1 MFWRSRPPDID
12 HRVFIVDEDQT
23 YSFREVFALGEA
35 MVSDIPKGSVIIIDC
50 DRDLDTVC
58 AYVGALRSNI
68 VPLLIDANLNDEI
81 VAGIANSYQAEF
93 VFSSGSRELAGYSF
107 SASARGKTVYS
118 GGERSSVDVYEELC
132 LLLPTSG
139 STGEAKCVRTS
150 LDNLSQATQSIV
162 RSLEMDESRVSI
174 SSLPL
179 HYTYGLSVLNCA
191 LESRSRF
198 VLSDKSWLERESWAS
213 VEKHGVTD
221 LSGVPFM
228 FQTLRRMRLSERVL
242 SNLKCV
248 NQAGGRLEPALTEYF
263 IDYFTERNISYYTM
277 YGATEAS
284 PRISYVPPQR
294 CREKLGTVGIPVDIG
309 KLSTDAADGVSE
321 GELIYEGPN
330 VCLGY
335 AHNRN
340 DLALGDEN
348 NQVLRTGD
356 VGFIDDDGYATIVGR
371 KKRFVKV
378 FGMSVSLDAIE
389 SMVRSEMDDSVV
401 LGVDDKILVL
411 ITVGNAQDLKKK
423 ILENVTFSSMGLK
436 VTKVPEIHLNT
447 SGKPDYQRMNA
458 EFL

>member
-1 MFWRSRPPDID
+1 MFWFSRTPDID
-12 HRVFIVDEDQT
+12 HRIFIIDDDQS
-23 YSFREVFALGEA
+23 YSFHEIFELGEA
-35 MVSDIPKGSVIIIDC
+35 MVSDIPKGAVIIIES
-50 DRDLDTVC
+50 DRDLATVC
-58 AYVGALRSNI
+58 AYIGALRSNV
-68 VPLLIDANLNDEI
+68 VPLLIDKNLNDEA

-93 VFSSGSRELAGYSF
+93 VFSSGSREIAGYKF
-107 SASARGKTVYS
+107 SGNAPGKAIYS
-118 GGERSSVDVYEELC
+118 RVERSDIVVNGELC

-150 LDNLSQATQSIV
+150 RDNLLQATQSIV
-162 RSLEMDESRVSI
+162 RYLGMDESRVSI

-191 LESRSRF
+191 IESRSRF
-198 VLSDKSWLERESWAS
+198 VLSDKSWLERGFWGA

-228 FQTLRRMRLSERVL
+228 FQTLRRMRLSETVL

-263 IDYFTERNISYYTM
+263 IDYFTEYDISYYTM

-294 CREKLGTVGIPVDIG
+294 CKEKLGTVGIPIDIG

-335 AHNRN
+335 GYNRE
-340 DLALGDEN
+340 DLVLGDKN

-378 FGMSVSLDAIE
+378 FGMSVNLDAIE
-389 SMVRSEMDDSVV
+389 SMVRSVTDHSVV
-401 LGVDDKILVL
+401 LGVDDKVLVL
-411 ITVGNAQDLKKK
+411 TTDEDTQVLKEK
-423 ILENVTFSSMGLK
+423 ILANVTFPSRGLK
-436 VTKVPEIHLNT
+436 VTKVPEIYLNA
-447 SGKPDYQRMNA
+447 SGKPDYPRLNA

>member
-1 MFWRSRPPDID
+1 MFWHSRTPDID
-12 HRVFIVDEDQT
+12 HRIFIIDDDKT
-23 YSFREVFALGEA
+23 YSFHEIFELGEA
-35 MVSDIPKGSVIIIDC
+35 MVFDIPKGAVIIIESE
-50 DRDLDTVC
+50 RDLATVC
-58 AYVGALRSNI
+58 AYIGALRSNV
-68 VPLLIDANLNDEI
+68 VPLLIDANLNDEA
-81 VAGIANSYQAEF
+81 VAGIANAYQAEF
-93 VFSSGSRELAGYSF
+93 VFSSGSREIAGYKF
-107 SASARGKTVYS
+107 SDNAQGKAIYS
-118 GGERSSVDVYEELC
+118 RVDRSGIDVYEDLC

-150 LDNLSQATQSIV
+150 RDNLSQATQSIV
-162 RSLEMDESRVSI
+162 RYLEMDESRVSI

-198 VLSDKSWLERESWAS
+198 VLCDKSWLERGFWDA
-213 VEKHGVTD
+213 VERHSVTD

-228 FQTLRRMRLSERVL
+228 FQTLRRMRLSQTVL
-242 SNLKCV
+242 DNLKCV
-248 NQAGGRLEPALTEYF
+248 NQAGGRLEPALTDYF
-263 IDYFTERNISYYTM
+263 IDYFSENDVSYYTM

-294 CREKLGTVGIPVDIG
+294 CKEKVGTVGIPIDIG

-335 AHNRN
+335 GYNRD
-340 DLALGDEN
+340 DLVLGDKN

-371 KKRFVKV
+371 KKRIVKV
-378 FGMSVSLDAIE
+378 FGMSVNLDVIE
-389 SMVRSEMDDSVV
+389 SMARSVTDQCVV
-401 LGVDDKILVL
+401 LGVDDKVLVL
-411 ITVGNAQDLKKK
+411 TTDKDAQLLKEK
-423 ILENVTFSSMGLK
+423 ILANVTFPSRGLK
-436 VTKVPEIHLNT
+436 VINVSEIYLNA
-447 SGKPDYQRMNA
+447 SGKPDYPRMNA

>member
-1 MFWRSRPPDID
+1 MFWLSRTPGID
-12 HRVFIVDEDQT
+12 NRAFIVDDEQS
-23 YSFREVFALGEA
+23 YSFHEIFKLGEA
-35 MVSDIPKGSVIIIDC
+35 MLSDIPKRSVIIIEA

-58 AYVGALRSNI
+58 IYVGALRSAV
-68 VPLLIDANLNDEI
+68 VPLVIDANLNDEA
-81 VAGIANSYQAEF
+81 VAGIANAFQAEF
-93 VFSSGSRELAGYSF
+93 VFSSGSRELAGYKISGNAC
-107 SASARGKTVYS
+107 SKTVYS
-118 GGERSSVDVYEELC
+118 RNEKSHIDVYEELC

-150 LDNLSQATQSIV
+150 YDNLSQATQSIV
-162 RSLEMDESRVSI
+162 RYLEMDESRVSI

-198 VLSDKSWLERESWAS
+198 VLSDKSWVEREFWSA
-213 VEKHGVTD
+213 VEKQGVTD

-228 FQTLRRMRLSERVL
+228 FQTLRRMKLPETTLSQ
-242 SNLKCV
+242 LKCV

-263 IDYFTERNISYYTM
+263 IDYFSAHDIAYFTM

-284 PRISYVPPQR
+284 PRISYVPHQR
-294 CREKLGTVGIPVDIG
+294 SKEKLGTVGIPIDIG

-335 AHNRN
+335 GYNRE

-348 NQVLRTGD
+348 NQLLRTGD
-356 VGFIDDDGYATIVGR
+356 IGFIDEDGYATIVGR

-378 FGMSVSLDAIE
+378 FGMSVNLDTIE
-389 SMVRSEMDDSVV
+389 SMVRSVTDHSIV
-401 LGVDDKILVL
+401 LGADDMVLVL
-411 ITVGNAQDLKKK
+411 ITDGDPKAIKDK
-423 ILENVTFSSMGLK
+423 IVENVTFPSRGLK
-436 VTKVPEIHLNT
+436 VNKVSEIYMNA
-447 SGKPDYQRMNA
+447 SGKPDYPRMSA